1 APTDAPTDAVAEL
14 TATPAEA
21 MPAPPAAALNPRQ
34 QEACDHLAGQLMV
47 LAGPGTGKTR
57 VITHRFLNLL
67 NSGVGTD
74 NIAVFTFTNKAAAEM
89 EGRIS
94 ALCQTGFQEL
104 FVSTFHAFALRFLQQ
119 EGHRLPIPRPFRIAA
134 DVERW
139 QVMCRVLER
148 LRPDHLYRL
157 PRPRDIAP
165 DLLKLLERAKQEMAG
180 PEDYRRIAA
189 DMVME
194 RRLGAEI
201 QVQVAAVYSA
211 YQDELTEAGL
221 LDFDDT
227 IYWSVRLLERDA
239 EVLARWRARL
249 THVMVDEFQDTN
261 FSQLRLVEM
270 LAGEGGNVAVVG
282 DDDQS
287 IYKFRGASVANL
299 RRFRQVYPGLRI
311 VRLETNYRS
320 TRQVLAAA
328 NRLVG
333 QNQERVK
340 KEVTSDRDGPPARLY
355 LAPDAAHEVA
365 WTVER
370 IAELLESGSETAG
383 EIAVLVRTNAQLR
396 PFTRAL
402 QRAGIPYQLSG
413 GRGFL
418 DQPEIKDLRALLRW
432 AVDPADT
439 QAAARVLGMPGVEIP
454 GDDILALTRKT
465 DREGIELEDAAR
477 FVVQAGTDTD
487 DQRAAVVERLRGA
500 LELVRQVRNQALRDR
515 ADEVVYTALERTR
528 YVDLLSYPS
537 EIQRRQAGANIEK
550 FVDMAQGFCE
560 AAGDD
565 GATLG
570 GFMDHLDAIEE
581 SASVSASTQSIPPID
596 TGRDAVNL
604 MTVHQAK
611 GLEFGA
617 VICPGL
623 VEDRFPYRSQG
634 EALPLPT
641 ELIVEEVSNRDPRIA
656 EERRLCY
663 VAVTRARHHLYVSAA
678 ERYDGLKKWKPSR
691 FMADMGFLP
700 APDGTTIEALAPEPD
715 PSVETAVAPVAQAAL
730 PLDHPQAPELVVSY
744 SQLEAYQTCPRA
756 YQYRYIYSLPTRPSA
771 EQQFGVAVHQAL
783 SLILQEA
790 TEGQPPLDR
799 ALAIF
804 DAAFATERFCDPVN
818 LDLWQQRG
826 RDFIAALHRRGRL
839 DGRALHVAPE
849 QPFNLSLPGFRLKGR
864 IDRIDRARDGF
875 RVIDYKTGDVK
886 DGWQL
891 ERDLQLGLYAIAAEQ
906 VFNLRPVTL
915 AMCYLED
922 AIEVE
927 VLKTS
932 SQLQAD
938 QERAGD
944 LAAGITAGE
953 FGPQPSP
960 WKCARC
966 DFRLVCDAAV

>member
-1 APTDAPTDAVAEL
+1 MTEIPVVNASPQAL
-14 TATPAEA
+14 G
-21 MPAPPAAALNPRQ
+21 LNPAQ
-34 QEACDHLAGQLMV
+34 QEACEHLQGQLMV

-67 NSGVGTD
+67 NSGVSTE
-74 NIAVFTFTNKAAAEM
+74 NIAVFTFTVKAANEM
-89 EGRIS
+89 EERIS
-94 ALCQTGFQEL
+94 ALCQTGFQDL

-139 QVMCRVLER
+139 QLMCRVLER
-148 LRPDHLYRL
+148 LRPDQLYRL
-157 PRPRDIAP
+157 PRPRDVAP

-180 PEDYRRIAA
+180 PEDYQRIAA

-194 RRLGAEI
+194 ARLGADVH
-201 QVQVAAVYSA
+201 VQVAAVYSA
-211 YQDELTEAGL
+211 YQDELVHAGL

-227 IYWSVRLLERDA
+227 IYWSVRLLERDP
-239 EVLARWRARL
+239 EVLRRWREKL

-270 LAGEGGNVAVVG
+270 LAGEQGNVAVVG

-299 RRFRQVYPGLRI
+299 RRFRQVYPSLRI

-320 TRQVLAAA
+320 TRQVLSAA
-328 NRLVG
+328 NRLVS
-333 QNQERVK
+333 QNQERVR
-340 KEVTSDRDGPPARLY
+340 KEVVSDRDGGPARLY
-355 LAPDAAHEVA
+355 LAADTAHEVA

-370 IAELLESGSETAG
+370 IAELLETGAQPAG

-396 PFTRAL
+396 PYTRAL

-432 AVDPADT
+432 AVDPGDT
-439 QAAARVLGMPGVEIP
+439 QAAARVLGMPGVEVP
-454 GDDILALTRKT
+454 SDDILALTRAC
-465 DREGIELEDAAR
+465 DRDGSDLEECAKPA
-477 FVVQAGTDTD
+477 
-487 DQRAAVVERLRGA
+487 VERALGA
-500 LELVRQVRNQALRDR
+500 EDDARRAVAEHLKRALDLVREVRAQALRDR
-515 ADEVVYTALERTR
+515 ADEVVYVALERTR

-550 FVDMAQGFCE
+550 FVDMAATFSQ

-565 GATLG
+565 DGTMAA
-570 GFMDHLDAIEE
+570 FMAQLDAIEE
-581 SASVSASTQSIPPID
+581 SASVSASAQSIPPID

-634 EALPLPT
+634 EALPLPQ
-641 ELIVEEVSNRDPRIA
+641 ELIVEEVSSRDPRLA

-663 VAVTRARHHLYVSAA
+663 VAVTRAKTHLFLSAA
-678 ERYDGLKKWKPSR
+678 QRYEGFKKWKPSR
-691 FMADMGFLP
+691 FLADMGFLP
-700 APDGTTIEALAPEPD
+700 APDGTTVEPLAAEPEPA
-715 PSVETAVAPVAQAAL
+715 VEVPQAPVAQATL
-730 PLDHPQAPELVVSY
+730 PLDHPEVPELVASY
-744 SQLEAYQTCPRA
+744 SQLEAYRTCPRA
-756 YQYRYIYSLPTRPSA
+756 YQYRYTYHLPTRPSA

-783 SLILQEA
+783 STILQEA
-790 TEGQPPLDR
+790 TDGQPPLER
-799 ALAIF
+799 AQAIF
-804 DAAFATERFCDPVN
+804 DAAFALDRFCDPVN
-818 LDLWQQRG
+818 LDLWQARG
-826 RDFIAALHRRGRL
+826 RDFVAALHRRGRL
-839 DGRALHVAPE
+839 DGRILHVAPE
-849 QPFNLSLPGFRLKGR
+849 QAFNLSLPGFRLKGR
-864 IDRIDRARDGF
+864 IDRIDRAKNGF
-875 RVIDYKTGDVK
+875 RLIDYKTGDVK
-886 DGWQL
+886 DEWQL

-906 VFNLRPVTL
+906 VFGLRPVTL
-915 AMCYLED
+915 AICYLED

-927 VLKTS
+927 VLKTT

-938 QERAGD
+938 EEHATD
-944 LAAGITAGE
+944 LAAGIIAGD
-953 FGPQPSP
+953 FTPQPSP

>member
-1 APTDAPTDAVAEL
+1 LTEIA
-14 TATPAEA
+14 TATG
-21 MPAPPAAALNPRQ
+21 LNPAQ
-34 QEACDHLAGQLMV
+34 QEAVDHLAGQLMV

-67 NSGVGTD
+67 NSGVSTD
-74 NIAVFTFTNKAAAEM
+74 NIAVFTFTVKAAAEM
-89 EGRIS
+89 EERIS
-94 ALCQTGFQEL
+94 TLCQTGFQEL
-104 FVSTFHAFALRFLQQ
+104 YVSTFHAFALRFLQQ
-119 EGHRLPIPRPFRIAA
+119 EGHRLPIPRPFRMAQ

-148 LRPDHLYRL
+148 LRPDQLYRL
-157 PRPRDIAP
+157 PRPRDVAP

-180 PEDYRRIAA
+180 PEDYHRIAS

-194 RRLGAEI
+194 RRLGAEVH
-201 QVQVAAVYSA
+201 VQVAAVYAA
-211 YQDELTEAGL
+211 YQEELTRAGL

-227 IYWSVRLLERDA
+227 IYWSVRLLERDP
-239 EVLARWRARL
+239 EVLRRWRERL

-270 LAGEGGNVAVVG
+270 LAGENGNVAVVG

-340 KEVTSDRDGPPARLY
+340 KEVFSDRDGGPVRMY

-370 IAELLESGSETAG
+370 IAELLETGAEPAG

-396 PFTRAL
+396 PYTRAL

-418 DQPEIKDLRALLRW
+418 DQPEIKDIRALLRW
-432 AVDPADT
+432 AVDPTDT
-439 QAAARVLGMPGVEIP
+439 QAGARALGMPGIEVP
-454 GDDILALTRKT
+454 GEDILALTSKAKR
-465 DREGIELEDAAR
+465 DAVELEDVAR
-477 FVVQAGTDTD
+477 FVVQAGTQVD
-487 DQRAAVVERLRGA
+487 DERHAVVERLRGA
-500 LELVRQVRNQALRDR
+500 LDMVRAIRSESLRER
-515 ADEVVYTALERTR
+515 ADDVVFNTLTRTR
-528 YVDLLSYPS
+528 YVDLLAYPS
-537 EIQRRQAGANIEK
+537 EIQRRQAGANIDK
-550 FVDMAQGFCE
+550 FYELAQSFCDGSGDE
-560 AAGDD
+560 DANLAA
-565 GATLG
+565 
-570 GFMDHLDAIEE
+570 FMDHLDAIED
-581 SASVSASTQSIPPID
+581 SAAVGGSAQSIPPID

-634 EALPLPT
+634 DALPLPA

-663 VAVTRARHHLYVSAA
+663 VAVTRARHHLFLCSAQ
-678 ERYDGLKKWKPSR
+678 RYEGAKKWKPSR
-691 FMADMGFLP
+691 FIADMGFLP
-700 APDGTTIEALAPEPD
+700 APDGTTIEALAAEAD
-715 PSVETAVAPVAQAAL
+715 PAVEIPSPPIAQSAL

-756 YQYRYIYSLPTRPSA
+756 YQYRYIYSLPTRTSA

-790 TEGQPPLDR
+790 TDGQPPLER
-799 ALAIF
+799 AMAIF

-818 LDLWQQRG
+818 IDLWQQRG
-826 RDFIAALHRRGRL
+826 HDFIAALHRRGRL
-839 DGRALHVAPE
+839 DGRSLHIAPE

-864 IDRIDRARDGF
+864 IDRIDRDRNGF

-886 DGWQL
+886 DEWQL

-922 AIEVE
+922 AIEIE
-927 VLKTS
+927 VLKTT

-944 LAAGITAGE
+944 LAAGITAEE
-953 FGPQPSP
+953 FSPQPSP

-966 DFRLVCDAAV
+966 DFRLVCDAAL

>member
-1 APTDAPTDAVAEL
+1 MTETPVAQGAPHTL
-14 TATPAEA
+14 G
-21 MPAPPAAALNPRQ
+21 LNPQQ
-34 QEACDHLAGQLMV
+34 QEACEHLRGQLMV

-57 VITHRFLNLL
+57 VITHRYLNLL
-67 NSGVGTD
+67 NSGVSTE
-74 NIAVFTFTNKAAAEM
+74 NIAVFTFTVKAATEM
-89 EGRIS
+89 EERIS
-94 ALCQTGFQEL
+94 TLCQTGFQDL
-104 FVSTFHAFALRFLQQ
+104 YVSTFHAFALRFLQQ
-119 EGHRLPIPRPFRIAA
+119 EGHHLPVPRPFRIAA

-139 QVMCRVLER
+139 QLMCRVLER
-148 LRPDHLYRL
+148 MRPDQLYRL
-157 PRPRDIAP
+157 PRPRDVAP

-180 PEDYRRIAA
+180 PADYHRIAS

-194 RRLGAEI
+194 RRLGAEVH
-201 QVQVAAVYSA
+201 VQVAAVYAA
-211 YQDELTEAGL
+211 YQEELTQAGL
-221 LDFDDT
+221 MDFDDT
-227 IYWSVRLLERDA
+227 IYWSVRLLERDP
-239 EVLARWRARL
+239 EVLRRWREKL
-249 THVMVDEFQDTN
+249 THIMVDEFQDTN

-270 LAGEGGNVAVVG
+270 LAGEQGNVAVVG

-299 RRFRQVYPGLRI
+299 RRFRQVHPGLRI

-328 NRLVG
+328 NRLVS

-340 KEVTSDRDGPPARLY
+340 KEVVSDREGGPARLY
-355 LAPDAAHEVA
+355 LAPDAPHEVA

-370 IAELLESGSETAG
+370 IAELLESGAQPAG

-396 PFTRAL
+396 PYTRAL

-432 AVDPADT
+432 AVEPADT
-439 QAAARVLGMPGVEIP
+439 QAAARVLGMPGVEVP
-454 GDDILALTRKT
+454 GDDILALTRAC
-465 DREGIELEDAAR
+465 DHDGLHLEDAAR
-477 FVVQAGTDTD
+477 PAIDHALDAEDDERRGVAERIKQALDL
-487 DQRAAVVERLRGA
+487 LRH
-500 LELVRQVRNQALRDR
+500 VRHQALRDR
-515 ADEVVYTALERTR
+515 ADEVVYVALERTR

-550 FVDMAQGFCE
+550 FVDMAVTFSQS
-560 AAGDD
+560 AGDD
-565 GATLG
+565 DATLA
-570 GFMDHLDAIEE
+570 GFMAQLDAIEE
-581 SASVSASTQSIPPID
+581 SASVSASAQSIPPIE

-634 EALPLPT
+634 EALPLPQ
-641 ELIVEEVSNRDPRIA
+641 ELIVEEVSARDPRLA

-663 VAVTRARHHLYVSAA
+663 VAVTRAKQHLFLSAA
-678 ERYDGLKKWKPSR
+678 QRYEGGKKWKPSR
-691 FMADMGFLP
+691 FLADMGFLP
-700 APDGTTIEALAPEPD
+700 APDGTTVEPLAAEPD
-715 PSVETAVAPVAQAAL
+715 PAVEISAAPVAQAAL
-730 PLDHPQAPELVVSY
+730 PMDHPEVPELVASY

-756 YQYRYIYSLPTRPSA
+756 YQYRYIYHLPTRPSA

-783 SLILQEA
+783 STILQEA
-790 TEGQPPLDR
+790 KEGQPPIDR
-799 ALAIF
+799 AQAIF
-804 DAAFATERFCDPVN
+804 DAAFALDRFCDPVN
-818 LDLWQQRG
+818 LDLWQARG

-839 DGRALHVAPE
+839 DGRVLHVEPE
-849 QPFNLSLPGFRLKGR
+849 QAFNLSLPGFRLKGR
-864 IDRIDRARDGF
+864 IDRIDRAGRGF
-875 RVIDYKTGDVK
+875 RLIDYKTGDVK
-886 DGWQL
+886 DEWQL

-906 VFNLRPVTL
+906 VLGLRPIVL
-915 AMCYLED
+915 AICYLED

-927 VLKTS
+927 VLKTT

-938 QERAGD
+938 EEHAGE
-944 LAAGITAGE
+944 LAAGIIAGD
-953 FGPQPSP
+953 FAPQPSP

-966 DFRLVCDAAV
+966 DFRLVCDAAL